1 MRNIMA
7 IWRRELGALLVSPAA
22 YVAWVVFLA
31 LTGGGFMVAVLRH
44 ANTEQPLVM
53 QFLAATVIW
62 MTLLIP
68 LVCMRLFAEARRSG
82 SLESLL
88 TAPVTEW
95 EAVLGKY
102 AGAYSFIVLVVACAF
117 AYPFILAL
125 LGPGPGA
132 VDPGALAGGGLLLL
146 VLAALC
152 TAIGLLCSLLTQSVI
167 AAAILGLAGVWLVML
182 MGWIATTLPLG
193 LSEAWSAL
201 SAMEQLERFGRGL
214 VDTRP
219 VLIALTLTAWILF
232 VAVRVLESRR
242 WR

>member
-1 MRNIMA
+1 MMA
-7 IWRRELGALLVSPAA
+7 IWRRELMALLVSPAA
-22 YVAWVVFLA
+22 YVAWTVFLA
-31 LTGGGFMVAVLRH
+31 LTGGAFMVAVLRH
-44 ANTEQPLVM
+44 ADTAQPLVM
-53 QFLAATVIW
+53 QLLAATVIW

-82 SLESLL
+82 SLEWLL

-95 EAVLGKY
+95 QVVLGKF
-102 AGAYSFIVLVVACAF
+102 AGAYSYVLLVLACALT
-117 AYPFILAL
+117 YPFILAA
-125 LGPGPGA
+125 LGPGMEA
-132 VDPGALAGGGLLLL
+132 VDIGALAGGGLLLL

-152 TAIGLLCSLLTQSVI
+152 TAIGLLCSLLTQSLV
-167 AAAILGLAGVWLVML
+167 AAAVLGLAGVWCVML

-193 LSEAWSAL
+193 LSEAWAAL

-219 VLIALTLTAWILF
+219 VLIALVLTVWVLF
-232 VAVRVLESRR
+232 VSVRVLESRR